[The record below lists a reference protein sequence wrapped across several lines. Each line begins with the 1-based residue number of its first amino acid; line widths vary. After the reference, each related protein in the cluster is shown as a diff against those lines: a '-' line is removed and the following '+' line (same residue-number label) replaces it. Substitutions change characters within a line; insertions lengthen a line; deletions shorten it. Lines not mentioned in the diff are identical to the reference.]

1 MNNSYFPEFS
11 GSTGGWLSAAE
22 TEEKY
27 VMTWTNNAKSN
38 SVEANTFEMPTGG
51 AAIMKMGPNLVYMAR
66 KEQCLALGKQL
77 KTGFKINDY
86 RIFRLLPS
94 GEVQF
99 IHPKDG
105 VFPEKVNAG
114 RIAVGKR
121 EFSIGKNPNPAS
133 IKFTGTETSLRPFFL
148 NIFIS
153 NGFIRSNDGLDMAS
167 YPTTSPPSSA
177 SNTPLSFPAYEIP
190 CEDRYA

>member
-133 IKFTGTETSLRPFFL
+133 VKFTG
-148 NIFIS
+148 
-153 NGFIRSNDGLDMAS
+153 
-167 YPTTSPPSSA
+167 SA
-177 SNTPLSFPAYEIP
+177 SFES
-190 CEDRYA
+190 

>member
-1 MNNSYFPEFS
+1 MNNSYLPEFS

-133 IKFTGTETSLRPFFL
+133 IKFTGTETFES
-148 NIFIS
+148 
-153 NGFIRSNDGLDMAS
+153 
-167 YPTTSPPSSA
+167 
-177 SNTPLSFPAYEIP
+177 
-190 CEDRYA
+190 